1 MIWLRMNVNIL
12 EFVKSYVTPRMCG
25 ANYGSLA
32 GVLLTTQKFTATIE
46 QIRI

>member
-1 MIWLRMNVNIL
+1 MIWLRVNVNVL
-12 EFVKSYVTPRMCG
+12 GFMKSYVTPRMCG

-32 GVLLTTQKFTATIE
+32 EVLLTTQKFTAKME